1 MAAKTSWRRYGTKL
15 RPMYK
20 NARRLT
26 VSYESL
32 VLHVAAELAEVA
44 RGDGLPPT
52 VERAGA
58 SSPHFMVESPPEGLS
73 PSSQTQ
79 QVFRDDLS
87 PVTEQRQPPHCKRKV
102 NINIGASPSGFILEE
117 DEEEENEDKDGKE
130 KEEKE
135 KEEEEEEEE
144 QQQQQQERKQK
155 QEKQELEEEEQEEQE
170 EEEEEIDEELEVV
183 DARMFRP
190 IVQPQSSEDPLP
202 AATDSEPGEEQ
213 EQVPDL
219 GGEGICIQT
228 L

>member
-1 MAAKTSWRRYGTKL
+1 
-15 RPMYK
+15 MYK

-44 RGDGLPPT
+44 RGDGLLPT
-52 VERAGA
+52 VEQAGA

-79 QVFRDDLS
+79 RVFRDDLS

-117 DEEEENEDKDGKE
+117 D
-130 KEEKE
+130 
-135 KEEEEEEEE
+135 
-144 QQQQQQERKQK
+144 
-155 QEKQELEEEEQEEQE
+155 